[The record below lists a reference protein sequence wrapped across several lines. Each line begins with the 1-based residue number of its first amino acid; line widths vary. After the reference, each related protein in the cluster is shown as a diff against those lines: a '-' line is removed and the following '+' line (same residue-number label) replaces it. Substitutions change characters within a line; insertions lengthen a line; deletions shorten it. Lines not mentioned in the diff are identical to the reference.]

1 MRKTNIE
8 KLKETLNLFLML
20 EVEKIDAM
28 PFMVQHPIFEY
39 SVLYDEERN
48 PISILEPEGL
58 EKIRKQ
64 TRKKIEQ
71 CKSAS
76 QCMMIMRKSYY
87 LTFLKFTKEYL
98 SNEDFSKL
106 LAFAWVSS
114 EAPNNDVNV
123 SQAEILKWFNNA
135 EKEKLMR
142 EEDFCTYTELPGR
155 ITVYRGIGTKSREN
169 GISWTLDKEKA
180 TWFARRFSEGY
191 VIQGTVEKK
200 DILAFFNDRKEKE
213 VIISPRNVKEKVKL
227 P

>member
-8 KLKETLNLFLML
+8 GLKETLNLFLML
-20 EVEKIDAM
+20 EVEKIDAI

-39 SVLYDEERN
+39 SVLYDEERK

-98 SNEDFSKL
+98 SDMDFAEL
-106 LAFAWVSS
+106 LRCAWIDS
-114 EAPNNDVNV
+114 EAPNKDVNV
-123 SQAEILKWFNNA
+123 SQAEVLRWFANA
-135 EKEKLMR
+135 KKENLMSK
-142 EEDFCTYTELPGR
+142 EDFNTYTNLPEL
-155 ITVYRGIGTKSREN
+155 ITIYRGVGSHSRRD
-169 GISWTLDKEKA
+169 GLSWTIDKEKA
-180 TWFARRFSEGY
+180 VWFSKRFSEGY
-191 VIQGTVEKK
+191 ILHGTVDKK
-200 DILAFFNDRKEKE
+200 DVLAFFDDRNEKE
-213 VIISPRNVKEKVKL
+213 IIVSPKKVKEKIKL